1 MTPVPREA
9 RVLLGTLADVAVGR
23 SPAFAAPPGIAA
35 WLAQNELG
43 ALGRAAWG
51 PGDPALGSTLAAQA
65 LGAAAA
71 NAIHLAH
78 LAAIERAFEADGIG
92 LVLLKGAAI
101 APTGY
106 ADPALRP
113 MTDLDLWIRDD
124 GMDRACAALVRL
136 GFRQVAGL
144 ATRPPALQRRS
155 GGELVFRPESGPGL
169 VELHFSPFPGWW
181 IRRTASPD
189 LEGLWSRSV
198 PAGEG
203 RHGRRLAPED
213 ALLQTAFHVVVNQFG
228 QAPLRGLMDLAVISR
243 AFTIDWTAVV
253 ARARAFRIAHATWVA
268 LDAAE
273 RLIGL
278 PGAAAAVAALRPS
291 WSRRVAL
298 RRFVTPRSLLA
309 RRDLTRARLRH
320 PFMLT
325 LVDRGRDGARLVA
338 RTVWPEDWWI
348 EARHGRA
355 AGRLRHI
362 GGLLR
367 GEV

>member
-1 MTPVPREA
+1 MTPAPGEA

-23 SPAFAAPPGIAA
+23 SAALAAPPGIAP
-35 WLAQNELG
+35 WLTRNDLG

-51 PGDPALGSTLAAQA
+51 SSDPALGSALAAQA
-65 LGAAAA
+65 LGVAAA
-71 NAIHLAH
+71 NAIHLARA
-78 LAAIERAFEADGIG
+78 AAIERAFEADGIG
-92 LVLLKGAAI
+92 MVLLKGAAI
-101 APTGY
+101 APAAY

-113 MTDLDLWIRDD
+113 MTDVDLWIRDD
-124 GMDRACAALVRL
+124 EMPRACAVLVGL

-155 GGELVFRPESGPGL
+155 GGELVFRPESGHGL
-169 VELHFSPFPGWW
+169 VELHYSPFPGWW

-189 LEGLWSRSV
+189 LEGLWCRSV
-198 PAGEG
+198 PSGAG
-203 RHGRRLAPED
+203 RHARRLAPED

-228 QAPLRGLMDLAVISR
+228 QAPLRGLMDLAVTTR
-243 AFTIDWTAVV
+243 AFAIDWPAVV
-253 ARARAFRIAHATWVA
+253 ARALAFRIAGATWVA

-278 PGAAAAVAALRPS
+278 PGAETAITALRPS
-291 WSRRVAL
+291 RARRSAL
-298 RRFVTPRSLLA
+298 RTFVTPRSLLA
-309 RRDLTRARLRH
+309 RRDLTRALLRH

-325 LVDRGRDGARLVA
+325 LVDRRRDGARLVA

-367 GEV
+367 GEI